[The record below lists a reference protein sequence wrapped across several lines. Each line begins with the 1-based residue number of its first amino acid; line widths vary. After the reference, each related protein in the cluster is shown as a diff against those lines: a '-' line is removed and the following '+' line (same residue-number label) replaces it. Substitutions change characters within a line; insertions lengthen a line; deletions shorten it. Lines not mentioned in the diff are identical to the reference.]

1 MLFPAIKFSIHNIA
15 FSSEK
20 VILFESGEKYAQ
32 NNQNSRKYFQTNMS
46 VDFDLRGQQGMD
58 FCHWRKCYC
67 GLWTFRLVFDQK
79 RWVIS

>member
-46 VDFDLRGQQGMD
+46 VDFDVRGQQGCLLSLEEVLLWIVD
-58 FCHWRKCYC
+58 F
-67 GLWTFRLVFDQK
+67 
-79 RWVIS
+79 